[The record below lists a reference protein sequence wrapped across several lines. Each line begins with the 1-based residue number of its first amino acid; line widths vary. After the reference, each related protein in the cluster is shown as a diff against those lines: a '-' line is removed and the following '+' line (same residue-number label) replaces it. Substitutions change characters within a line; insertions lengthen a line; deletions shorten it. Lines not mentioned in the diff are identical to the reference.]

1 MEKLTYNEFKEAIKD
16 YFSKRMDHAEIQF
29 TTNDTVNQKIDYLTI
44 CEKNATVSPNLRL
57 NDSYKQ
63 YLDCKCEEESFFE
76 TIYEQMVNAVAK
88 DRISF
93 ENLDNLFRDKDACR
107 ERVIMEL
114 INEKGNEELLQK
126 VVSRDFCNLK
136 IIYRLVV
143 ANDEDSMMSMIVT
156 KSGMDYMHMSESE
169 LYDAALKNTKSFM
182 KPRMIRMRALG
193 MCAPMDN
200 EAYCVIGNNF
210 AKNCSALIADPEYLQ
225 EIAEMIGTDYY
236 IVPLGIEWFNVVPAA
251 YCDVDMKKDALKRTN
266 EERKKDKQFLSNDLY
281 FYGSGTGELSVVQ

>member
-16 YFSKRMDHAEIQF
+16 YFSKRMDHAEIQL

-44 CEKNATVSPNLRL
+44 REKDATVSPSLRL

-76 TIYEQMVNAVAK
+76 TIYEQVVNAVAK

-93 ENLDNLFRDKDACR
+93 ENLDNLFRDKDACK

-136 IIYRLVV
+136 VIYRLVI
-143 ANDEDSMMSMIVT
+143 ANDEDSVMSTIVT

-169 LYDAALKNTKSFM
+169 LYDATLKNTKSFM
-182 KPRMIRMRALG
+182 KPRMIRMRAFG

-200 EAYCVIGNNF
+200 EAYCVMGNNS
-210 AKNCSALIADPEYLQ
+210 AKNCAALIADPEYLQ

-236 IVPLGIEWFNVVPAA
+236 IVPLGIEGFVVVPEA
-251 YCDVDMKKDALKRTN
+251 YCDVDMQKDALKGTN
-266 EERKKDKQFLSNDLY
+266 EASQKDKLFLSNDLY
-281 FYGSGTGELSVVQ
+281 FYGSETGELSVVQ

>member
-1 MEKLTYNEFKEAIKD
+1 MEKLTYNEFKEAMKD
-16 YFSKRMDHAEIQF
+16 YFSKRMDHVEIQF

-44 CEKNATVSPNLRL
+44 REKNATVSPSIRL

-76 TIYEQMVNAVAK
+76 TIYEQVVNAAAK

-136 IIYRLVV
+136 LIYRLVV
-143 ANDEDSMMSMIVT
+143 ADNEESMLSAIIT
-156 KSGMDYMHMSESE
+156 KSIMGHMRMSEPE
-169 LYDAALKNTKSFM
+169 LYAVAQKNTKAFM
-182 KPRMIRMRALG
+182 KPQISSMACFGL
-193 MCAPMDN
+193 CEPLAN
-200 EAYCVIGNNF
+200 YTFNVIGDRST
-210 AKNCSALIADPEYLQ
+210 KNCSALMADPEYLQ
-225 EIAEMIGTDYY
+225 EIAEMVGTDYY
-236 IVPLGIEWFNVVPAA
+236 IVPLSIEGFVIVQAA
-251 YCDVDMKKDALKRTN
+251 YCDVDVQKEMLKATN
-266 EERKKDKQFLSNDLY
+266 EENMKDKLFLSNDLY
-281 FYGSGTGELSVVQ
+281 FYNSKTRELSVV

>member
-1 MEKLTYNEFKEAIKD
+1 MIREKD
-16 YFSKRMDHAEIQF
+16 
-29 TTNDTVNQKIDYLTI
+29 
-44 CEKNATVSPNLRL
+44 ATVSPNLRL

-76 TIYEQMVNAVAK
+76 TIYEQVVNAAAK

-136 IIYRLVV
+136 VIYRLVI
-143 ANDEDSMMSMIVT
+143 ANDEDSVMSTIVT

-182 KPRMIRMRALG
+182 KPRMIRMRAFG
-193 MCAPMDN
+193 MCAPMEN
-200 EAYCVIGNNF
+200 ETYCVIGNNS
-210 AKNCSALIADPEYLQ
+210 AKNCSAFIADPEDLQ
-225 EIAEMIGTDYY
+225 EITEMIGTDYY
-236 IVPLGIEWFNVVPAA
+236 IVPLSIEGFVVVPEA
-251 YCDVDMKKDALKRTN
+251 YCDVDMQKDALKRTN
-266 EERKKDKQFLSNDLY
+266 EASKKDKLFLSNDLY
-281 FYGSGTGELSVVQ
+281 FYGSETGELSVVQ

>member
-16 YFSKRMDHAEIQF
+16 YFSKRMDHAEIQL

-44 CEKNATVSPNLRL
+44 REKDATVSPNLRL
-57 NDSYKQ
+57 SDSYKQ

-76 TIYEQMVNAVAK
+76 TVYEQMVNAVAK
-88 DRISF
+88 DRISLK
-93 ENLDNLFRDKDACR
+93 NLDNLFRDKDACM

-182 KPRMIRMRALG
+182 KPRMIRMRAFG

-200 EAYCVIGNNF
+200 EAYCVMGNNS

-236 IVPLGIEWFNVVPAA
+236 IVPLSIEEFVVVPEA
-251 YCDVDMKKDALKRTN
+251 YCDVDIQKDTLKGTN
-266 EERKKDKQFLSNDLY
+266 EASKEDKLFLSNDLY
-281 FYGSGTGELSVVQ
+281 FYGSGTKELSVVQ